1 MSFLFTNKN
10 IRLDNLKTR
19 TTINARISVFVICV
33 EMIVYLLLYNLH
45 DCTFK
50 TFKIFLSEKNY
61 LTCLKASLWSY
72 FYRKKYRWF
81 PTHRDFW
88 KSFIFVFRKTTRHIG
103 KKPIFKKSHFFREK
117 YVRWIGSVFVP
128 SAPPPPPPPGY
139 VSLWNY
145 FFVKRSFSNLMKRV
159 LPKENVRKICWLQI
173 DEEPLSKSDRHDSNV
188 L

>member
-19 TTINARISVFVICV
+19 TTTNAKISVFVICV
-33 EMIVYLLLYNLH
+33 EVIVYLLLYNLH

-50 TFKIFLSEKNY
+50 TFKIFLSEKND
-61 LTCLKASLWSY
+61 LTCLKASLWSC

-88 KSFIFVFRKTTRHIG
+88 KSFILEFRKTTRHIG

-128 SAPPPPPPPGY
+128 SAPPPPPPPLPQAT
-139 VSLWNY
+139 SLCGIT
-145 FFVKRSFSNLMKRV
+145 FLLKDHF
-159 LPKENVRKICWLQI
+159 QI
-173 DEEPLSKSDRHDSNV
+173 
-188 L
+188 